1 MATVRATLS
10 LNSADVLTSALALS
24 TVANLTCDSG
34 ALIRAKVKGTT
45 HDTNSLRIYA
55 ADQCSERAYVYVKNL
70 DSELEQYVYV
80 YNSSTVVDATGNNP
94 ETAFVAK
101 IGGGEFAFIPVAVDK
116 AFAVYATK
124 VDTMVE
130 YGVFGNDNST
140 VPFTGA
146 GID

>member
-24 TVANLTCDSG
+24 TVADLTCDSG
-34 ALIRAKVKGTT
+34 ALIRAKVKGVT
-45 HDTNSLRIYA
+45 HDDNALRIYA
-55 ADQCSERAYVYVKNL
+55 ASQCNDRAYMYVKNL
-70 DSELEQYVYV
+70 DSELEQYVYI
-80 YNSSTVVDATGNNP
+80 YNDSESDAL
-94 ETAFVAK
+94 VAK

-116 AFAVYATK
+116 AYAVYATK
-124 VDTMVE
+124 VDTMIE

-146 GID
+146 GTAA

>member
-34 ALIRAKVKGTT
+34 ALIRAKVKGTAVGT
-45 HDTNSLRIYA
+45 SALKIYP

-70 DSELEQYVYV
+70 DSELEQYVYI
-80 YNSSTVVDATGNNP
+80 YNDDDSNGL
-94 ETAFVAK
+94 VAK

-116 AFAVYATK
+116 AYVVYATK

-146 GID
+146 GAA

>member
-10 LNSADVLTSALALS
+10 LNSADVLTSSLALS

-34 ALIRAKVKGTT
+34 ALIRAKVKGTAVGT
-45 HDTNSLRIYA
+45 SALKIYP

-70 DSELEQYVYV
+70 DSELEQYVYI
-80 YNSSTVVDATGNNP
+80 YNDDDANGL
-94 ETAFVAK
+94 VAK

-116 AFAVYATK
+116 AYVVYATK

-146 GID
+146 GAA

>member
-1 MATVRATLS
+1 MATVRASLS

-34 ALIRAKVKGTT
+34 ALIRAKVKGIT
-45 HDTNSLRIYA
+45 HNASALRIYA

-80 YNSSTVVDATGNNP
+80 YNDSTVVDSTDPNP

-101 IGGGEFAFIPVAVDK
+101 IGGGEFAFIPVAVDN
-116 AFAVYATK
+116 AYTVYATK

-146 GID
+146 GAS

>member
-1 MATVRATLS
+1 MATVRASLS
-10 LNSADVLTSALALS
+10 LNSADVLTSALALT
-24 TVANLTCDSG
+24 TVSNLTCDSG
-34 ALIRAKVKGTT
+34 ALIRAKVKGV
-45 HDTNSLRIYA
+45 DSNADALRIYA

-80 YNSSTVVDATGNNP
+80 YNDTTGDAL
-94 ETAFVAK
+94 VAK

-116 AFAVYATK
+116 AYAVYATK

-140 VPFTGA
+140 VKFTGTGTA
-146 GID
+146 

>member
-34 ALIRAKVKGTT
+34 ALIRAKVKGTAVGT
-45 HDTNSLRIYA
+45 SALKIYP

-70 DSELEQYVYV
+70 DSELEQYVYI
-80 YNSSTVVDATGNNP
+80 YNDDDSNGLM
-94 ETAFVAK
+94 AK

-116 AFAVYATK
+116 AYVVYATK

-146 GID
+146 GAE